1 MINKRKEV
9 RKMKSA
15 NKSAK
20 SVLPKCGKLVANIAF
35 MSASIAANSSC
46 LFPFY
51 EPEEPKNLDKLKK
64 FNK

>member
-1 MINKRKEV
+1 
-9 RKMKSA
+9 MKSA